1 MTRFMLGFDGEL
13 LLLWKLH
20 KTYFQ
25 NMGISY
31 NQQILEYHTTNKYW
45 NINEYH
51 TSNTYWNILQPVMTK
66 MIDSSY

>member
-1 MTRFMLGFDGEL
+1 MLGFDGEL

-31 NQQILEYHTTNKYW
+31 NQQILEIIQPTNIGISM
-45 NINEYH
+45 NIIQATH
-51 TSNTYWNILQPVMTK
+51 IG
-66 MIDSSY
+66 ISYNQ